1 MRYRTQNLMILLFTL
16 IALAVI
22 TACQSPFAIP
32 TPTPPPGFLRVESWF
47 PDPSQSLYLYEPSFN
62 ADGRYL
68 AVFGGPQP
76 EVVKP
81 AIYIVDTND
90 KTIAFESPESFPW
103 DSLALSLDGQL
114 IAVCEDSSTINNQQ
128 LRIHLID
135 WRTNKSSYLADGCQ
149 PAWSPDSKQLAFVYY
164 TADFGSSQGRVQI
177 HLLELATGEEKMIF
191 DIPAPNGVIHEMV
204 WSPDGRRLA
213 FTMDPDVVVTEAK
226 PYRPKQNLY
235 ILGING
241 SDFKQLTDGQQ
252 VASPTF
258 LSDGRRILYIAL
270 REIAQEP
277 NKLTVVDLDGNCRQ
291 IEQPM
296 DFIGGVSL
304 SLDGEKIALWTTNGG
319 LLMSEASSVIQPD
332 FWTSGM
338 ACD

>member
-1 MRYRTQNLMILLFTL
+1 M
-16 IALAVI
+16 AI

-32 TPTPPPGFLRVESWF
+32 TPTPPPGFLRVESLF
-47 PDPSQSLYLYEPSFN
+47 SDPTQSLFFYEPSFS

-76 EVVKP
+76 EVARP

-90 KTIAFESPESFPW
+90 KTIAFESPESLPW
-103 DSLALSLDGQL
+103 DSLALSPDSQL
-114 IAVCEDSSTINNQQ
+114 IAVCEDSSNPNGQQ

-149 PAWSPDSKQLAFVYY
+149 PAWSPDSKQLAFIYY
-164 TADFGSSQGRVQI
+164 TADFGASQRRVQI

-191 DIPAPNGVIHEMV
+191 DLPAPNGVIHEMV
-204 WSPDGRRLA
+204 WSSDGGRLA
-213 FTMDPDVVVTEAK
+213 FTMDPDVVTESK
-226 PYRPKQNLY
+226 PYRPKQDLY

-241 SDFKQLTDGQQ
+241 SNFRKLTDGQQ
-252 VASPTF
+252 VVSPTF
-258 LSDGRRILYIAL
+258 LSDGRRVLYIAL
-270 REIAQEP
+270 REIIQEP
-277 NKLTVVDLDGNCRQ
+277 NKLTIVDLDGNCRL
-291 IEQPM
+291 IEQSM
-296 DFIGGVSL
+296 DSIFSVNL

-319 LLMSEASSVIQPD
+319 LLVSEVSSVIQPD

-338 ACD
+338 PCD